1 MAERIRITFLGTGS
15 AIPTA
20 RRSHTAIYLQYKAE
34 NILIDC
40 GEGTQRQFRKARL
53 NPCKVTKILI
63 THWHGDHV
71 LGLSGFLQTLALNG
85 IARKVE
91 LYGPVGTKK
100 KVREFFDTF
109 MRPGWKMNLDVFE
122 VDSGVFL
129 ENDGWYVEA
138 QPAKHSVA
146 ANSYSFIV
154 KEKNRL
160 DRDKLAKLK
169 IPNSP
174 LIGKLVAGK
183 TVTIDGK
190 KVDGKKLL
198 YTEPSRKVT
207 VVLDT
212 LVCQGAVLNSKD
224 ADLLICES
232 SYSVDE
238 AEIAKEHMHLTSKD
252 ACTIAKK
259 AKVKNLILTH
269 ISQRYDVIPK
279 KILSEA
285 EDVLKATKIGVRVAE
300 DFDEVVL

>member
-1 MAERIRITFLGTGS
+1 MAERIKITFLGTGS

-40 GEGTQRQFRKARL
+40 GEGTQRQFRKAGL

-85 IARKVE
+85 MNKKVE
-91 LYGPVGTKK
+91 LYGPKGTKE

-109 MRPGWKMNLDVFE
+109 MRSGWKMNLDVFE
-122 VDSGVFL
+122 IGKGTFFETDEWKL
-129 ENDGWYVEA
+129 EA
-138 QPAKHSVA
+138 QPAKHSVT
-146 ANSYSFIV
+146 ANSYSFMV

-183 TVTIDGK
+183 TVTIEGK
-190 KVDGKKLL
+190 KIDGKKLL

-207 VVLDT
+207 VILDT
-212 LVCQGAVLNSKD
+212 LVCPGAITNAKN

-232 SYSVDE
+232 SYSIEE
-238 AEIAKEHMHLTSKD
+238 AETARDHMHLTSKD

-259 AKVKNLILTH
+259 ARVKDLVLTH

-285 EDVLKATKIGVRVAE
+285 ENVLKGTKIGVRVAE
-300 DFDEVVL
+300 DFDEIVL

>member
-1 MAERIRITFLGTGS
+1 MAERIKITFLGTGS

-40 GEGTQRQFRKARL
+40 GEGTPRQFRKAKI

-85 IARKVE
+85 MTKKVE
-91 LYGPVGTKK
+91 LYGPEGTKE

-109 MRPGWKMNLDVFE
+109 MRPGWKMNLEVFE
-122 VDSGVFL
+122 VGEEKFL
-129 ENDGWYVEA
+129 ENDEFYFESKL
-138 QPAKHSVA
+138 AKHSVEA
-146 ANSYSFIV
+146 VSYSFVV
-154 KEKNRL
+154 KEKSRL

-169 IPNSP
+169 IGNSP
-174 LIGKLVAGK
+174 LMGKLAQGK
-183 TVTIDGK
+183 IVTIDGK
-190 KVDGKKLL
+190 KIDGKKLV
-198 YTEPSRKVT
+198 YTEPKRKVT

-212 LVCQGAVLNSKD
+212 LVCPGAVSNAKD

-232 SYSVDE
+232 SYSIEE
-238 AEIAKEHMHLTSKD
+238 AETALDHMHLTSKD

-259 AKVKNLILTH
+259 AKVKDLVLTH

-285 EDVLKATKIGVRVAE
+285 EEVLKGSGIGVRVAE
-300 DFDEVVL
+300 DFDEIVL